1 VTCCHCLMPLHL
13 TMTVSEKQTMPHH

>member
-13 TMTVSEKQTMPHH
+13 TMTVSEKQMMPHH